1 MLVPPFLLQPL
12 VEGTLYATP
21 CRARKLTI
29 EVTGEVTGNDVIV
42 RVCDNGV
49 GMTEE
54 ARCNILHPE
63 SSLGLG
69 IAVKNVHDRICG
81 YFGQYAYGK
90 WKAGSAGTCVIL
102 VLKEGSARVPVRG
115 GTERL
120 AERNGAREAPF

>member
-1 MLVPPFLLQPL
+1 MPS
-12 VEGTLYATP
+12 EG
-21 CRARKLTI
+21 KLTI

-81 YFGQYAYGK
+81 YFGPGTHMEVESELGK
-90 WKAGSAGTCVIL
+90 GTCVIL
-102 VLKEGSARVPVRG
+102 VLKEGD
-115 GTERL
+115 L
-120 AERNGAREAPF
+120 REYQ